1 MLYAALC
8 VKFDNLVHIKQG
20 RNLTPTGIKFRP
32 YRFFRCHSSQ
42 IRKTIV
48 SFPVWHSKTMLPTL
62 IFAVIAAAIWPA

>member
-20 RNLTPTGIKFRP
+20 RNLAPTGTKFRP
-32 YRFFRCHSSQ
+32 CCFFGHSSQ